1 MRSDGSDIKVLTS
14 SGANDAHA
22 VWTWDG
28 RIAYS
33 TGMFGF
39 QYECALYDQTF
50 QPYGQ
55 VVVMDA
61 DGSNKRVLTDSIWE
75 DSMPMF
81 VPNEKLHGIHK
92 TARRD
97 YRGRF

>member
-1 MRSDGSDIKVLTS
+1 MLTS

-22 VWTWDG
+22 VWTRDG
-28 RIAYS
+28 RILYS

-55 VVVMDA
+55 IMVMDGG
-61 DGSNKRVLTDSIWE
+61 DGGGKRVLTDSIWE
-75 DSMPMF
+75 DSMP
-81 VPNEKLHGIHK
+81 VYLPKDVI
-92 TARRD
+92 
-97 YRGRF
+97 